1 MNGMDNPFII
11 VIIVGAVLIG
21 AFAFVFVKKKQAAAD
36 QSSHSIASKKA
47 SFLAAPETEG
57 ELIEIPIAQLP
68 ATTVLNENHL
78 SEITDITVVSRLS
91 ALVPVAAQTATRQ
104 AANSAAKA
112 LQGAEL
118 VKLDIPFSQLAKS
131 KDVPGAARAFVRNK
145 SSITKNANVTK
156 VDMTPITKTTAIA
169 NGVANV
175 MNIGSLV
182 VGQYY
187 MTEIS
192 DKLEKISDGIDKIS
206 DFQNRE
212 FKSRIISLIAR
223 VGKYSTFSAEIIEND
238 ETRLR
243 ILGVI
248 ENLEGD
254 ATELLGQVNIVIT
267 DIIQKTPS
275 PSYPEYQS
283 KINDFGIL
291 VEYQNALIAVLAEI
305 SRLAH
310 LLGKGGISSEMSYS
324 LYHKFLE
331 QSARVRGVLEQWHDR
346 QVELLKI
353 DLDKNRKSKNW
364 FAALPGLV
372 NETWKYQPL
381 AQGLVDK
388 INSQSQTEALSP
400 RPTKDI
406 FEEDVEIIIRDGKYY
421 YLHDAEHDGDLAAQE
436 ELKHDELRNQAHS

>member
-1 MNGMDNPFII
+1 L
-11 VIIVGAVLIG
+11 ATVL
-21 AFAFVFVKKKQAAAD
+21 
-36 QSSHSIASKKA
+36 
-47 SFLAAPETEG
+47 ETQG

-78 SEITDITVVSRLS
+78 SEITDITVISRLS

-104 AANSAAKA
+104 VANNAAKA
-112 LQGAEL
+112 LQGVEL
-118 VKLDIPFSQLAKS
+118 VKLDIPFSRLTKS
-131 KDVPGAARAFVRNK
+131 KDVAGAARGYVHGGSGVAAQ
-145 SSITKNANVTK
+145 ANLTK
-156 VDMTPITKTTAIA
+156 VDMTQLTKTTAIA

-175 MNIGSLV
+175 MNVGSLV

-187 MTEIS
+187 MSEIS
-192 DKLEKISDGIDKIS
+192 DKLEKISDSINKIS
-206 DFQNRE
+206 DFQDRE

-243 ILGVI
+243 ILAI
-248 ENLEGD
+248 LEGLEGN
-254 ATELLGQVNIVIT
+254 ATELLGQVNIEIT
-267 DIIQKTPS
+267 DITRKAPN

-283 KINDFGIL
+283 KIDDFGIL
-291 VEYQNALIAVLAEI
+291 VEYQNALTAVLAEI

-310 LLGKGGISSEMSYS
+310 LLGKGEISSEMSYS

-331 QSARVRGVLEQWHDR
+331 QTASARGMLEQWHDR
-346 QVELLKI
+346 QVKLLKI

-381 AQGLVDK
+381 AQGLADK
-388 INSQSQTEALSP
+388 INSQSQTEALS
-400 RPTKDI
+400 RQRAKDI

-421 YLHDAEHDGDLAAQE
+421 YLHDAKHDSDLAEQE
-436 ELKHDELRNQAHS
+436 VSP